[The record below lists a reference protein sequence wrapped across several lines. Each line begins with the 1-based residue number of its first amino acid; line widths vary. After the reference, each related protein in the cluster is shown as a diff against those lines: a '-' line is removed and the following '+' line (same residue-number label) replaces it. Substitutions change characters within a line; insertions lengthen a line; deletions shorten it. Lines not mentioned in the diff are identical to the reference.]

1 MSIPIKQERDSAKFM
16 ACPWCNYES
25 YLTEDGDWLQCLNCQ
40 RWRLLNTHPHMDPD
54 GIINAEIALSYLA
67 ALK

>member
-1 MSIPIKQERDSAKFM
+1 M
-16 ACPWCNYES
+16 ACPWCGYES
-25 YLTEDGDWLQCLNCQ
+25 YTTDDGDWLRCLNCQ
-40 RWRLLNTHPHMDPD
+40 RWRLLNTHPHMDPN